1 VYAIRITQK
10 GSFMKRALFIKE
22 NIDKANAPILFG
34 ALFISLPNQPMVS
47 LQSLCEVNLY
57 P

>member
-1 VYAIRITQK
+1 
-10 GSFMKRALFIKE
+10 MKRALFIKE

-34 ALFISLPNQPMVS
+34 ALFISLPNQPMVA

-57 P
+57 PWLLTTGSN